1 MYPTMF
7 EIPFLPDWLA
17 DVKSYG
23 VMMTIAFLT
32 GIWMACKRAVKS
44 HGDPDIVL
52 NMGFIALV
60 CGIVGA
66 RIMYVA
72 HYWDTRFANQASP
85 ILAAFDI
92 RAGGL
97 EFLGGPILTVP
108 ALMIY
113 LRYVAKVS
121 MRWYLDFS
129 IPALPWG
136 LALTRIGCFL
146 NGCCWGAVCIDE
158 HSVQRD
164 QASIPW
170 AVRFPYGSPAM
181 IQQFRFGQI
190 AIPKELIVIT
200 PLGESYPLRREQ
212 IEDAQEAE
220 NEIGV
225 EQFRAYQTAHRKLEE
240 QLAQGAQ
247 PAEIAGLRK
256 ESAAALSEYVKVNPL
271 AGQVFVQCDR
281 FGLTPAE
288 LRVLADQYRSKPV
301 HPAQLYAVINGLL
314 LSGLLSLI
322 FYYRRRHGVL
332 LGVFLLIYPVSRFL
346 LELIR
351 QDNPLDYGGLTIS
364 QFLGLCVSLLGAVYM
379 WYIYRLPEKCPRAV
393 EFIPPDEVDERRPRG
408 KNK

>member
-1 MYPTMF
+1 MHPTMF

-32 GIWMACKRAVKS
+32 GIWMACRRAIKS
-44 HGDPDIVL
+44 HGDPDVVL

-66 RIMYVA
+66 RIMYVI
-72 HYWDTRFANQASP
+72 HYWDTRFAIQPSP
-85 ILAAFDI
+85 IWAAFDI

-97 EFLGGPILTVP
+97 EFLGGPILTIPV
-108 ALMIY
+108 LMIY
-113 LRYVAKVS
+113 LKYIAKVS
-121 MRWYLDFS
+121 IRWYLDFS

-158 HSVQRD
+158 QSVERD
-164 QASIPW
+164 RASIPW

-181 IQQFRFGQI
+181 NQQFKFGQLS
-190 AIPKELIVIT
+190 IPKELIVIT
-200 PLGESYPLRREQ
+200 PMGEAYPLPREQ
-212 IEDAQEAE
+212 IEEALAPE
-220 NEIGV
+220 NEAGFDL
-225 EQFRAYQTAHRKLEE
+225 FREYQAARQRLEE
-240 QLAQGAQ
+240 QIKQGAQ
-247 PAEIAGLRK
+247 RDEIETLRNQV
-256 ESAAALSEYVKVNPL
+256 ATALKKYSEVNPR
-271 AGQVFVQCDR
+271 AGPVFDQCDR

-301 HPAQLYAVINGLL
+301 HPAQLYAVINGILL
-314 LSGLLSLI
+314 AGLLSLI

-364 QFLGLCVSLLGAVYM
+364 QFLGLGVSLLGAVYM

-393 EFIPPDEVDERRPRG
+393 EFIPPEEVDERRSAG